1 MVDLKNKTSGSAFGQ
16 RNKHQCRTVTDHK
29 PAWYQLFCN
38 WGARPA
44 TNWTFLEALVIGLKG
59 FSHFSPLGCPEQL
72 PDQMMQIRRH
82 VPWEES
88 APHSAQAGPTLSA
101 EP

>member
-29 PAWYQLFCN
+29 PAYIN
-38 WGARPA
+38 SSA
-44 TNWTFLEALVIGLKG
+44 TNWTFLEALVIGLKS

-88 APHSAQAGPTLSA
+88 APHSAQAGPTPYT

>member
-1 MVDLKNKTSGSAFGQ
+1 M
-16 RNKHQCRTVTDHK
+16 
-29 PAWYQLFCN
+29 
-38 WGARPA
+38 
-44 TNWTFLEALVIGLKG
+44 GLKG

-72 PDQMMQIRRH
+72 PDQMMRIRRH

-88 APHSAQAGPTLSA
+88 APPSAQAGPTPSA